1 MSTSEVFKQFYVELV
16 TILPVD
22 DTMFLAKLFSC
33 DLLPGNLM
41 NEIKAERTPAD
52 KAMCFLNGKIN
63 RDISNGDVRS
73 FNKLLDVMEES
84 RNDSLKVLAM
94 KIKTAVKGELVINT
108 AG

>member
-1 MSTSEVFKQFYVELV
+1 MSTSEVFKKFYVELI
-16 TILPVD
+16 TMLPVD

-33 DLLPGNLM
+33 NLLPGNLM
-41 NEIKAERTPAD
+41 NQVMAKETRAD

-63 RDISNGDVRS
+63 CDISIGDFTS

-84 RNDSLKVLAM
+84 GNDSLRVLAM
-94 KIKTAVKGELVINT
+94 KIKNALKGELVINT